1 MPGKIV
7 DIPLEI
13 SLVGGA
19 EKNVIIIINR
29 VGTMNINFVSP
40 IRTQSSKLL
49 DYNFYSAY
57 SAELSVYGFE
67 FRLRLLNL

>member
-40 IRTQSSKLL
+40 IRTQSSKML
-49 DYNFYSAY
+49 DYSAY